1 MNSSASQLK
10 ILAALLMCF
19 GFMLSLSAC
28 TSSTSTIES
37 TPNNTVEKPFTVQV
51 LGINDF
57 HGQVLPKN
65 EQGGMYNLASHLL
78 GAVESTPD
86 HTFIVHAGDHV
97 GASPAESAL
106 LQDEPSIT
114 FLNYIEGYCT
124 EARQQTC
131 KVIGTAGNHEFDE
144 GTEEML
150 RLLKGG
156 NHNKGPFLASN
167 WQGATYTNLSANV
180 FVKNSGNLL
189 LPPYVIHQVN
199 GVDIGFIGITLDHTP
214 ELVVPGMIEDVYF
227 ADQAKVAQH
236 YAKLL
241 TESGVNAIVIVVHD
255 GTTFDYYSG
264 KTRKKSKIDRNTE
277 FGQFLAKLPNTID
290 LVVTGHSHRF
300 TNAFFDREDAPAL
313 LVTQA
318 FSSGQGYADITLT
331 IDPNSRDITKASGE
345 VIMVENASSTNLSQQ
360 AKSTLDN
367 LQDLIIES
375 VEYAKAYTHQLINV
389 YQPARNEIQLGEF
402 IANSHQYIL
411 KTDIAIMNQ
420 GGVRASLK
428 PGEITW
434 GSLFA
439 VQPFSNQLIV
449 RQYSGTQLLA
459 LIEDTHYWSSDIVL
473 DANKKVTWRGQP
485 IEAGR
490 TYTLGGNAY
499 IMNSDKFSVGQKVR
513 VDILDIDATSTYIK
527 ALEIPFSLLSKPD

>member
-1 MNSSASQLK
+1 MISNALQFKRLTT
-10 ILAALLMCF
+10 LLMCF
-19 GFMLSLSAC
+19 VLMLSLSAC
-28 TSSTSTIES
+28 TSLTSTIE
-37 TPNNTVEKPFTVQV
+37 PAQKNTIEKPFTVQV

-65 EQGGMYNLASHLL
+65 EQGGMYNLATHLL
-78 GAVESTPD
+78 SAVESTSD
-86 HTFIVHAGDHV
+86 YTFIVHAGDHV

-114 FLNYIEGYCT
+114 FLNHIEGYCT

-131 KVIGTAGNHEFDE
+131 NVIGTAGNHEFDE

-156 NHNKGPFLASN
+156 NHKKGPFLASN

-180 FVKNSGNLL
+180 FVKNSGDLL

-199 GVDIGFIGITLDHTP
+199 GVDIGFIGLTLDYTP

-227 ADQAKVAQH
+227 AEQAKVAQH

-241 TESGVNAIVIVVHD
+241 TESGVKGIVIVVHD
-255 GTTFDYYSG
+255 GTTHEYYG
-264 KTRKKSKIDRNTE
+264 GTTRKRSKIDRNTK
-277 FGQFLAKLPNTID
+277 FGQFLAKLPNSVD
-290 LVVTGHSHRF
+290 LIVTGHSHRF
-300 TNAFFDREDAPAL
+300 TNAFFYREDAPAL

-318 FSSGQGYADITLT
+318 FSSGRAYADITLT
-331 IDPNSRDITKASGE
+331 IDPNSKDITKASAE
-345 VIMVENASSTNLSQQ
+345 VIMVENATSANLSQQ
-360 AKSTLDN
+360 AKTALNN
-367 LQDLIIES
+367 LQDLISES

-389 YQPARNEIQLGEF
+389 YQPARNEIKLGEF
-402 IANSHQYIL
+402 IANSHQYYL
-411 KTDIAIMNQ
+411 KTDIAIMNR

-439 VQPFSNQLIV
+439 VQPFGNQLIV
-449 RQYSGTQLLA
+449 RQYSGTQLLE
-459 LIEDTHYWSSDIVL
+459 LFEDPHYWSSDIVL
-473 DANKKVTWRGQP
+473 DAIKKVTWRGQP
-485 IEAGR
+485 IEADR
-490 TYTLGGNAY
+490 IYTVGGNAY
-499 IMNSDKFSVGQKVR
+499 IMNSDRFSVGQQMR

-527 ALEIPFSLLSKPD
+527 ALEKPFSLLSKPD